1 MRSLAVLA
9 VLAALA
15 CSLAVAP
22 EPAHAARACGSFR
35 VEGLRTS
42 VRVYVVRGS
51 VGCATARGVMRS
63 LFAGRGGRTVRG
75 WRCVGP
81 QTGYA
86 ACTKGPR
93 RIRAS
98 F

>member
-1 MRSLAVLA
+1 
-9 VLAALA
+9 LAAFAGPLA
-15 CSLAVAP
+15 LPV
-22 EPAHAARACGSFR
+22 ERAHAARSCGPFR

-63 LFAGRGGRTVRG
+63 LFAAGSNRTVRG

-86 ACTKGPR
+86 ACTKGVR